1 MTEKKLPST
10 TRLNESSEITIPV
23 RNLLALVVAT
33 GAFVMGYFNITER
46 LNFLEHNN
54 ELISIQVDANS
65 EFRTLWPRGELGSL
79 PDDAEQ
85 NLRLMYLEGM
95 INEIEE
101 EIDLM
106 RRSYGRLE

>member
-1 MTEKKLPST
+1 MPPEELPPT

-33 GAFVMGYFNITER
+33 GVAVMGYFNITER
-46 LNFLEHNN
+46 LNFLEQDS

-65 EFRTLWPRGELGSL
+65 EFRTLWPRGELGAL

-85 NLRLMYLEGM
+85 NLRLTYLEGM
-95 INEIEE
+95 INDIEE
-101 EIDLM
+101 QVDLM
-106 RRSYGRLE
+106 RQSQ

>member
-1 MTEKKLPST
+1 MPTEEIPPT

-33 GAFVMGYFNITER
+33 GVAVMGYFNITER
-46 LNFLEHNN
+46 LNFLEHNS

-65 EFRTLWPRGELGSL
+65 EFRTLWPRGELGAL

-85 NLRLMYLEGM
+85 NLRLTYLEGM
-95 INEIEE
+95 INDIEE
-101 EIDLM
+101 EINLM
-106 RRSYGRLE
+106 RQPQ

>member
-1 MTEKKLPST
+1 MPPEELPPT

-33 GAFVMGYFNITER
+33 GVAVMGYFNITER
-46 LNFLEHNN
+46 LNFLEHNS

-65 EFRTLWPRGELGSL
+65 EFRTLWPRGELGAL

-85 NLRLMYLEGM
+85 NLRLTYLEEM
-95 INEIEE
+95 IDDIEE
-101 EIDLM
+101 RIDLM
-106 RRSYGRLE
+106 RQPQ

>member
-1 MTEKKLPST
+1 MPPEELPPT

-33 GAFVMGYFNITER
+33 GVAVMGYFNITER
-46 LNFLEHNN
+46 LNFLEQDS

-65 EFRTLWPRGELGSL
+65 EFRTLWPRGELGAL

-85 NLRLMYLEGM
+85 NLRLTYLEEM
-95 INEIEE
+95 INDIEE
-101 EIDLM
+101 EINLM
-106 RRSYGRLE
+106 RQPQ

>member
-1 MTEKKLPST
+1 MPTEEIPPT

-33 GAFVMGYFNITER
+33 GVAVMGYFNITER
-46 LNFLEHNN
+46 LNFLEHNS

-65 EFRTLWPRGELGSL
+65 EFRTLWPRGELGAL

-85 NLRLMYLEGM
+85 NLRLTYLEGM
-95 INEIEE
+95 INDIEE
-101 EIDLM
+101 QVDLM
-106 RRSYGRLE
+106 RQSQ

>member
-1 MTEKKLPST
+1 MSAEGVPPT

-33 GAFVMGYFNITER
+33 GVAVMGYFNITER
-46 LNFLEHNN
+46 LNFLEHNS

-85 NLRLMYLEGM
+85 NLRLTYLENM
-95 INEIEE
+95 IDEIEDQ
-101 EIDLM
+101 ISSLNQ
-106 RRSYGRLE
+106 RTRLE